1 MTLKELRK
9 LHPEI
14 KATSVKS
21 FIEKMEAVS
30 IEKSKGLTIS
40 LTDKEIQELNEASQ
54 AIGLGD
60 TIQKIIPKSVKKVV
74 EFIAGKDCGCN
85 RRKNALNKLIPY
97 KEVKVANCMTQEEHK
112 WWGEFS
118 ARKVYKVTKSEVA
131 TISRTYERL
140 YNDRS
145 RICSNCGSKRI
156 NHVIKLIDKVYESYK
171 TN

>member
-30 IEKSKGLTIS
+30 IEKSKRPNTTSS
-40 LTDKEIQELNEASQ
+40 LKDFNKVIVQSK
-54 AIGLGD
+54 GLGD
-60 TIQKIIPKSVKKVV
+60 TIEKIMPKSVKKVV

-85 RRKNALNKLIPY
+85 RRKNTLNKLLSY